1 MSEIFLGNAEAI
13 SALGAVDFLLIA
25 AAYFL
30 GNISPSTLLARSVG
44 KDIKKEGS
52 GNAGTTN
59 TLRVLGWK
67 AGLITFLGDLFKA
80 IFAVL
85 LIRFIFIGKYPDAVK
100 ILELYAGFGAVLG
113 HNFPFYLKFKGGKGI
128 ACTSGM
134 ILAVCPLAAP
144 ICLILFIGS
153 IAITRYVSL
162 GSILVV
168 TSYLIQVLIF
178 GHMGY
183 LHVDTA
189 YLPEFYIVSA
199 CFTAMALWRHKAN
212 IKRLLTGTENKFGMK
227 KNQEE

>member
-1 MSEIFLGNAEAI
+1 M
-13 SALGAVDFLLIA
+13 LGARVIAVAVGYCFGLFQTGYIYGEKHGVDIR
-25 AAYFL
+25 
-30 GNISPSTLLARSVG
+30 TQ
-44 KDIKKEGS
+44 GS

-85 LIRFIFIGKYPDAVK
+85 LIRFIFIGKYP
-100 ILELYAGFGAVLG
+100 E
-113 HNFPFYLKFKGGKGI
+113 FKGGKGI

-227 KNQEE
+227 KN

>member
-1 MSEIFLGNAEAI
+1 MIVARVIAVAI
-13 SALGAVDFLLIA
+13 GYVFGLFQTGYL
-25 AAYFL
+25 Y
-30 GNISPSTLLARSVG
+30 G
-44 KDIKKEGS
+44 KSQGIDIRNEGS

-59 TLRVLGWK
+59 SLRVLGVK
-67 AGLITFLGDLFKA
+67 AGLITFAGDLFKA

-85 LIRFIFIGKYPDAVK
+85 LVQLLFGKTHPEAVK
-100 ILELYAGFGAVLG
+100 ILGLYAGFGAVLG

-144 ICLILFIGS
+144 ICLFLFIVS

-168 TSYLIQVLIF
+168 VSYLIQVIVF
-178 GHMGY
+178 GQLGY
-183 LHVDTA
+183 LNIDAA

-199 CFTAMALWRHKAN
+199 CFTAMALWRHRAN

-227 KNQEE
+227 KA

>member
-1 MSEIFLGNAEAI
+1 MIGARVI
-13 SALGAVDFLLIA
+13 ALVIGYVFGLFQTGYL
-25 AAYFL
+25 Y
-30 GNISPSTLLARSVG
+30 G
-44 KDIKKEGS
+44 KSKGIDIRNEGS

-59 TLRVLGWK
+59 SLRVLGVK

-85 LIRFIFIGKYPDAVK
+85 LTMFLFRSQYPESIK

-144 ICLILFIGS
+144 ICLFLFIVS

-168 TSYLIQVLIF
+168 ISYLIQVIIF
-178 GHMGY
+178 GQLGY
-183 LHVDTA
+183 LHMDAA

-199 CFTAMALWRHKAN
+199 CFTGMALWRHRAN
-212 IKRLLTGTENKFGMK
+212 IKRLLSGTENKFGMK
-227 KNQEE
+227 KEK

>member
-1 MSEIFLGNAEAI
+1 MIWAR
-13 SALGAVDFLLIA
+13 IA
-25 AAYFL
+25 ALAVGYVFGIFQTGYFY
-30 GNISPSTLLARSVG
+30 G
-44 KDIKKEGS
+44 KSQGIDIRTKGS

-59 TLRVLGWK
+59 TLRTLGIK
-67 AGLITFLGDLFKA
+67 AGLITFAGDLFKA

-85 LIRFIFIGKYPDAVK
+85 IVKYIFQGQYPDGIKV
-100 ILELYAGFGAVLG
+100 LELYAGFGAVLG

-168 TSYLIQVLIF
+168 ISYLIQVIIF
-178 GHMGY
+178 GETGILSVPAGY
-183 LHVDTA
+183 KE
-189 YLPEFYIVSA
+189 EFYIVSA
-199 CFTAMALWRHKAN
+199 CFTAMALWRHRAN
-212 IKRLLTGTENKFGMK
+212 IKRLMNGTENKLGTK
-227 KNQEE
+227 KEDK